1 MLTVQEC
8 NNYFISWQFIPA
20 IMSSTVLIFSS
31 TCSIKPTSVLVC
43 KLRTLLR
50 RIAVNILQISAWHVT
65 SQCSKSSDMHV
76 MLSASWIIKFISRSN
91 SPPTSYKRK
100 QEQHYCVKH
109 NLVSFIPS
117 LWPPLNIF
125 CLMREVILIDKLTA
139 MICKTEN

>member
-1 MLTVQEC
+1 MLTGQEC
-8 NNYFISWQFIPA
+8 NNYFISWQLIPA

-43 KLRTLLR
+43 KLRTLFR

-91 SPPTSYKRK
+91 SPPTSYKGK
-100 QEQHYCVKH
+100 QEQHYKVKYTAFH
-109 NLVSFIPS
+109 AFIVTNTEYF
-117 LWPPLNIF
+117 LHDHRIHF
-125 CLMREVILIDKLTA
+125 DQLTA
-139 MICKTEN
+139 MIRKTAN